1 MTGFFRVAA
10 YAVGLIGLFAAF
22 SHYGIPQLVPEPPP
36 VEERVTGAMTT
47 EEFVAVGARIYARV
61 CVLCH
66 SGLGDRA
73 PKLDAIATAW
83 RERIG
88 DSRYRGKAKNLEE
101 YLRESMVKPSAYVV
115 KGFGKPGTDDT
126 ESPMPEATKGALA
139 LNPGEIDALIA
150 YLQSAAGAK
159 VTVAPR
165 AGLAAGADRPTA
177 EPSIGEKAS
186 DAVTA
191 LQKFQCI
198 TCHRLPGLATEE
210 GAQPPGPDLREI
222 WRTAASRVAGMNARD
237 FLTESILFPN
247 KVVAKNF
254 ESGLMPEDYGD
265 RMLVAELLMIVDY
278 LAREH

>member
-1 MTGFFRVAA
+1 MTRFFRVGA
-10 YAVGLIGLFAAF
+10 YAVGLIGLFSAF
-22 SHYGIPQLVPEPPP
+22 SYFGIPQLVPEPPP
-36 VEERVTGAMTT
+36 VEEQVSSAMTT

-73 PKLDAIATAW
+73 PKLDAVAAAW
-83 RERIG
+83 RDRIG
-88 DSRYRGKAKNLEE
+88 DPRYRGSATTLEA
-101 YLRESMVKPSAYVV
+101 YLRESMIEPSAYVV
-115 KGFGKPGTDDT
+115 KGFGRPGTGDS

-139 LNPGEIDALIA
+139 LNPGEIDAVIA
-150 YLQSAAGAK
+150 YLQSAAGAQ
-159 VTVAPR
+159 VTVVPR

-177 EPSIGEKAS
+177 EPSIGEKAP
-186 DAVTA
+186 DVVAA
-191 LQKFQCI
+191 LQKFQCN

-210 GAQPPGPDLREI
+210 EAQPPGPDLREI
-222 WRTAASRVAGMNARD
+222 WRTAAKRVAGMNARD

-254 ESGLMPEDYGD
+254 ESGLMPEGYGD
-265 RMLVAELLMIVDY
+265 RMLVAELLMIVDH